1 MRVCACVWQGL
12 EACLW
17 SEFVRTPERADY
29 MLYPRVLA
37 LAERA
42 WHAADW
48 ESIVDDEEFDKA
60 RQRDWAQ
67 FAAAL
72 GHRELRR
79 LDQLGVNYRLPRP
92 GVMYAPHIVLINHEH
107 MG

>member
-1 MRVCACVWQGL
+1 MCVVFVGL

-17 SEFVRTPERADY
+17 SEFVRTSERAEY
-29 MLYPRVLA
+29 MLYPRLLA
-37 LAERA
+37 VAERA

-48 ESIVDDEEFDKA
+48 ETMTDEKAFEKA

-72 GHRELRR
+72 GHHQLHR
-79 LDQLGVNYRLPRP
+79 LDRLAVNYRLPRP
-92 GVMYAPHIVLINHEH
+92 GIL
-107 MG
+107 